1 MISAQD
7 LIEKITSAATCDDC
21 IVVVR
26 DKTQANL
33 RWAGSTLTTNG
44 VIQERSVT
52 VVAFVAVEG
61 GMASGGVTRTD
72 VSLADVPKL
81 LEEAIAAAKASGPA
95 EDYAPLA
102 TNLSIGDWSAAHV
115 PTGPEV
121 FSAFAPALGDMFSRS
136 VADKIELFGYSEHT
150 NETTWV
156 GSKGGLRLRK
166 DSPVGRVE
174 MTGKSHNRSRSTW
187 NGVETR
193 DFKDVSVANID
204 AQIRQ
209 RLTWQGTKVDLP
221 AGRYDT
227 IMPSGSVA
235 DLFTY
240 MMWVSAARDAHE
252 GQSVFSKKIRQ
263 RLTWQGTK
271 VDLPAGRYDTIMPSG
286 SVADLFTYMMWV
298 SAARDAHEGQSVF
311 SKKGGGT
318 RIGEKLSNV
327 SLQFFSDPDF
337 KQLPASNFVATAV
350 SSPFSSVFDNG
361 QPIKRVDWLKDGVLQ
376 SLIQTRATA
385 KLTNLDFTP
394 IGENLV
400 MSVDGASGSLEDL
413 VKKVDN
419 GLLLT
424 TFWYIRMVDP
434 NSLLLTGLTRD
445 GVYHVKGGEVVG
457 ATNNFRWN
465 DSPVSALSRIT
476 HAGASE
482 WTQPREWA
490 GDMSNMAVPPL
501 VIKDFNMST
510 VSPGS

>member
-7 LIEKITSAATCDDC
+7 LIEKITSTATCDDC

-52 VVAFVAVEG
+52 VIAFVSVHG

-72 VSLADVPKL
+72 VSLADVPAL
-81 LEEAIAAAKASGPA
+81 LEAAIATAKSAGPA
-95 EDYAPLA
+95 DDYAPLA
-102 TNLSIGDWSAAHV
+102 TSVSIGNWSAEHV

-121 FSAFAPALGDMFSRS
+121 FTKFAPALGDMFSRS

-174 MTGKSHNRSRSTW
+174 MTGKSHDRTRSTW
-187 NGVETR
+187 AGVETH
-193 DFKDVSVANID
+193 DFTDVSVADID
-204 AQIRQ
+204 AQIRE
-209 RLTWQGTKVDLP
+209 RLNWQGTKVDLP
-221 AGRYDT
+221 AGKYDT
-227 IMPSGSVA
+227 IFPSGSVA
-235 DLFTY
+235 DIFTY
-240 MMWVSAARDAHE
+240 MMWVS
-252 GQSVFSKKIRQ
+252 
-263 RLTWQGTK
+263 T
-271 VDLPAGRYDTIMPSG
+271 
-286 SVADLFTYMMWV
+286 
-298 SAARDAHEGQSVF
+298 ARDAHEGQSVF

-318 RIGEKLSNV
+318 RIGEKLANV

-337 KQLPASNFVATAV
+337 KQLPFSNFVSTAV

-361 QPIKRVDWLKDGVLQ
+361 QSIKRVDWLKDGVLQ
-376 SLIQTRATA
+376 SLVQTRASA
-385 KLTNLDFTP
+385 QLTNLDFTP
-394 IGENLV
+394 LGENLV
-400 MSVDGASGSLEDL
+400 MSVDGASGSLEDV

-424 TFWYIRMVDP
+424 TLWYIRMVDP

-465 DSPVSALSRIT
+465 DSPVSALSRIA
-476 HAGASE
+476 HAGSSQ

-490 GDMSNMAVPPL
+490 GDMTSMSMPPL

-510 VSPGS
+510 VSPGN

>member
-7 LIEKITSAATCDDC
+7 LIEKITSSATCDDC
-21 IVVVR
+21 IVVVK

-44 VIQERSVT
+44 VIQERNVT
-52 VVAFVAVEG
+52 VIAFVATAA

-72 VSLADVPKL
+72 VTLADIPAL
-81 LEEAIAAAKASGPA
+81 LGEAVAAAKAAGAA

-102 TNLSIGDWSAAHV
+102 TNLSIGDWSAPHV

-121 FSAFAPALGDMFSRS
+121 FSTFAPALGDMFSRS
-136 VADKIELFGYSEHT
+136 VADAIELFGYAEHT
-150 NETTWV
+150 SETTWI

-166 DSPVGRVE
+166 DAPVGRVE
-174 MTGKSHNRSRSTW
+174 MTGKSHERTRSTW

-193 DFKDVSVANID
+193 DFKDVSVASID

-209 RLTWQGTKVDLP
+209 RLTWQGRKVDLP

-227 IMPSGSVA
+227 VLPSGSVA
-235 DLFTY
+235 DLF
-240 MMWVSAARDAHE
+240 
-252 GQSVFSKKIRQ
+252 I
-263 RLTWQGTK
+263 
-271 VDLPAGRYDTIMPSG
+271 
-286 SVADLFTYMMWV
+286 YMMWV

-318 RIGEKLSNV
+318 RVGEKLSNV
-327 SLQFFSDPDF
+327 GFQFFSDPDY
-337 KQLPASNFVATAV
+337 KQLPAANFVATAV

-361 QPIKRVDWLKDGVLQ
+361 QAIKRVNWFKDGTLQ

-385 KLTNLDFTP
+385 ALTKLDFTP
-394 IGENLV
+394 MGENAV
-400 MSVDGASGSLEDL
+400 ISVDGGAGTHEDL
-413 VKKVDN
+413 VKKVEN

-465 DSPVSALSRIT
+465 DSPVSALSRIV
-476 HAGASE
+476 HAGATE

-490 GDMSNMAVPPL
+490 GDVSNMATPPL

-510 VSPGS
+510 VSPGN

>member
-7 LIEKITSAATCDDC
+7 LIEKITSSATCDDC

-52 VVAFVAVEG
+52 VIAFVSVDG
-61 GMASGGVTRTD
+61 GMAAGGVTRTD
-72 VSLADVPKL
+72 VSLADVPAL
-81 LEEAIAAAKASGPA
+81 LEAAITSAKAAGPA
-95 EDYAPLA
+95 DDYAPLA
-102 TNLSIGDWSAAHV
+102 TNVSIGNWSAEHV

-121 FSAFAPALGDMFSRS
+121 FTKFAPALGDMFSRS

-174 MTGKSHNRSRSTW
+174 MTGKSHDRSRSTW
-187 NGVETR
+187 AGVETH
-193 DFKDVSVANID
+193 DFTDVSVADID
-204 AQIRQ
+204 AQIRE
-209 RLTWQGTKVDLP
+209 RLNWQGTKVDLP
-221 AGRYDT
+221 AGKYDT
-227 IMPSGSVA
+227 IFPSGSVA
-235 DLFTY
+235 DIFTY
-240 MMWVSAARDAHE
+240 MMWVS
-252 GQSVFSKKIRQ
+252 
-263 RLTWQGTK
+263 T
-271 VDLPAGRYDTIMPSG
+271 
-286 SVADLFTYMMWV
+286 
-298 SAARDAHEGQSVF
+298 ARDAHEGQSVF

-318 RIGEKLSNV
+318 RIGEKLANV

-337 KQLPASNFVATAV
+337 KALIFSNFVATAV

-361 QPIKRVDWLKDGVLQ
+361 QSIKRVDWLKDGVLQ
-376 SLIQTRATA
+376 SLIQTRASA
-385 KLTNLDFTP
+385 KLTNLEFTP
-394 IGENLV
+394 MGENLV
-400 MSVDGASGSLEDL
+400 MSVDGASGSLEDM

-424 TFWYIRMVDP
+424 TLWYIRMVDP

-465 DSPVSALSRIT
+465 DSPVSALSRIA
-476 HAGASE
+476 HAGTSE

-490 GDMSNMAVPPL
+490 GDMTSMSMPPL

-510 VSPGS
+510 VSPGN

>member
-1 MISAQD
+1 
-7 LIEKITSAATCDDC
+7 
-21 IVVVR
+21 
-26 DKTQANL
+26 
-33 RWAGSTLTTNG
+33 
-44 VIQERSVT
+44 
-52 VVAFVAVEG
+52 
-61 GMASGGVTRTD
+61 
-72 VSLADVPKL
+72 
-81 LEEAIAAAKASGPA
+81 
-95 EDYAPLA
+95 
-102 TNLSIGDWSAAHV
+102 V

-121 FSAFAPALGDMFSRS
+121 FSTFAPALGDMFSRS

-150 NETTWV
+150 HETTWV

-166 DSPVGRVE
+166 DSPIGRVE
-174 MTGKSHNRSRSTW
+174 MTGKSHDRSRSTW
-187 NGVETR
+187 AGVETR
-193 DFKDVSVANID
+193 DFKDVSVTDID
-204 AQIRQ
+204 KQVRQ
-209 RLTWQGTKVDLP
+209 RLEWQGTKVDLP

-227 IMPSGSVA
+227 I
-235 DLFTY
+235 L
-240 MMWVSAARDAHE
+240 
-252 GQSVFSKKIRQ
+252 
-263 RLTWQGTK
+263 
-271 VDLPAGRYDTIMPSG
+271 PSG

-327 SLQFFSDPDF
+327 SLQFFSDPEF
-337 KQLPASNFVATAV
+337 KQLPASNFVATDV
-350 SSPFSSVFDNG
+350 SSPYSSVFDNG

-376 SLIQTRATA
+376 SL
-385 KLTNLDFTP
+385 
-394 IGENLV
+394 
-400 MSVDGASGSLEDL
+400 SVDGASGSLADL
-413 VKKVDN
+413 VKKVDD

-465 DSPVSALSRIT
+465 DSPVSALSRIA
-476 HAGASE
+476 HAGATE

-490 GDMSNMAVPPL
+490 GDMSNMALPPL

>member
-21 IVVVR
+21 IVVVQ

-33 RWAGSTLTTNG
+33 RWAASTLTTNG
-44 VIQERSVT
+44 VITQRSVT
-52 VVAFVAVEG
+52 VIAFVAVEG
-61 GMASGGVTRTD
+61 GMAAGGVSRTD
-72 VSLADVPKL
+72 VAFADIEKL
-81 LEEAIAAAKASGPA
+81 LEEAVAAAKAAGPA
-95 EDYAPLA
+95 DDYAPLA
-102 TNLSIGDWSAAHV
+102 TDLSIGDWHAPHV

-121 FSAFAPALGDMFSRS
+121 FSTFAPALGDMFSRS
-136 VADKIELFGYSEHT
+136 VADSIELFGYSEHT
-150 NETTWV
+150 SETTWV

-174 MTGKSHNRSRSTW
+174 MTGKSHGRSRSTW
-187 NGVETR
+187 AGVETR
-193 DFKDVSVANID
+193 DFKDVSVADID

-209 RLTWQGTKVDLP
+209 RLTWQATTVDLP

-227 IMPSGSVA
+227 ILPSGSVA

-240 MMWVSAARDAHE
+240 MMWVS
-252 GQSVFSKKIRQ
+252 
-263 RLTWQGTK
+263 T
-271 VDLPAGRYDTIMPSG
+271 
-286 SVADLFTYMMWV
+286 
-298 SAARDAHEGQSVF
+298 ARDAHEGQSVF

-318 RIGEKLSNV
+318 RIGEKLSNL
-327 SLQFFSDPDF
+327 SLQFFSDPQY
-337 KQLPASNFVATAV
+337 KALPASNFVSTAV

-376 SLIQTRATA
+376 SLIQTRASA
-385 KLTNLDFTP
+385 KLTSLDFTP

-413 VKKVDN
+413 IKKVDN

-465 DSPVSALSRIT
+465 DSPVSALGRIAN
-476 HAGASE
+476 AGATE

-490 GDMSNMAVPPL
+490 GDITNMAVPPL

>member
-21 IVVVR
+21 IVVVK

-52 VVAFVAVEG
+52 VIAFVSVDG
-61 GMASGGVTRTD
+61 GMASGGLTRTD
-72 VSLADVPKL
+72 VTLADIPKL
-81 LEEAIAAAKASGPA
+81 LEDATTAAKAAGKA
-95 EDYAPLA
+95 EDFAPLA
-102 TNLSIGDWSAAHV
+102 TNTSIGDWAAPHV

-136 VADKIELFGYSEHT
+136 VADSIELFGYAEHT
-150 NETTWV
+150 HDTTWI

-174 MTGKSHNRSRSTW
+174 MTGKSHERSRSTW
-187 NGVETR
+187 KGVETR
-193 DFKDVSVANID
+193 DFKDVSVASID
-204 AQIRQ
+204 ANIRQ
-209 RLTWQGTKVDLP
+209 RLEWQGRKVDLP

-227 IMPSGSVA
+227 VLPSGSVA

-240 MMWVSAARDAHE
+240 MMWVSAARDA
-252 GQSVFSKKIRQ
+252 F
-263 RLTWQGTK
+263 
-271 VDLPAGRYDTIMPSG
+271 
-286 SVADLFTYMMWV
+286 
-298 SAARDAHEGQSVF
+298 EGQSVF

-318 RIGEKLSNV
+318 RVGEKLSNV
-327 SLQFFSDPDF
+327 GLQFFSDPDY
-337 KQLPASNFVATAV
+337 KQLPASNFVSTAV

-361 QPIKRVDWLKDGVLQ
+361 QPIKRVDWFKDGVLQ
-376 SLIQTRATA
+376 ALIQTRASA
-385 KLTNLDFTP
+385 ALTKLDFTP
-394 IGENLV
+394 IGENAI
-400 MSVDGASGSLEDL
+400 MSVDGGAGTLEDL
-413 VKKVDN
+413 VKKVEN

-465 DSPVSALSRIT
+465 DSPVSALNRIL
-476 HAGASE
+476 HAGATE

-490 GDMSNMAVPPL
+490 GDMSNMATPPL

>member
-21 IVVVR
+21 IVVIR

-52 VVAFVAVEG
+52 VIAFVSVDG
-61 GMASGGVTRTD
+61 GMASGGLTRTD
-72 VSLADVPKL
+72 VTLADIPKL
-81 LEEAIAAAKASGPA
+81 LEDAITAAKAAGKA
-95 EDYAPLA
+95 EDFAPLA
-102 TNLSIGDWSAAHV
+102 TNISIGDWAAPHV

-121 FSAFAPALGDMFSRS
+121 FSTFAPALGDMFSRS
-136 VADKIELFGYSEHT
+136 VADSIELFGYAEHT
-150 NETTWV
+150 HETTWI

-174 MTGKSHNRSRSTW
+174 MTGKSHDRTRSTW
-187 NGVETR
+187 KGVETR
-193 DFKDVSVANID
+193 DFKDVSVASID
-204 AQIRQ
+204 ANIRQ
-209 RLTWQGTKVDLP
+209 RLEWQGRKVDLP

-227 IMPSGSVA
+227 VLPSGSVA

-240 MMWVSAARDAHE
+240 MMWVSAARDA
-252 GQSVFSKKIRQ
+252 F
-263 RLTWQGTK
+263 
-271 VDLPAGRYDTIMPSG
+271 
-286 SVADLFTYMMWV
+286 
-298 SAARDAHEGQSVF
+298 EGQSVF

-318 RIGEKLSNV
+318 RVGEKLSNV
-327 SLQFFSDPDF
+327 GFQFFSDPDY
-337 KQLPASNFVATAV
+337 KQLPASNFVSSAV

-361 QPIKRVDWLKDGVLQ
+361 QPIKRVDWFKDGVLQ
-376 SLIQTRATA
+376 ALIQTRASA
-385 KLTNLDFTP
+385 ALTKLDFTP
-394 IGENLV
+394 IGENAIL
-400 MSVDGASGSLEDL
+400 SVDGGAGTLEDL
-413 VKKVDN
+413 VKKVEN

-465 DSPVSALSRIT
+465 DSPVSALNRIL
-476 HAGASE
+476 HAGATE

-490 GDMSNMAVPPL
+490 GDMSNMATPPL

>member
-7 LIEKITSAATCDDC
+7 LIEKITTAATCDDC
-21 IVVVR
+21 IVVVK

-44 VIQERSVT
+44 VIQERNVT
-52 VVAFVAVEG
+52 VIAFVAMDG
-61 GMASGGVTRTD
+61 GMAAGGVTRTD
-72 VSLADVPKL
+72 VTLADIPAIL
-81 LEEAIAAAKASGPA
+81 SQAIAVAKAAGKA

-102 TNLSIGDWSAAHV
+102 TNVSIGDWAAPHV

-121 FSAFAPALGDMFSRS
+121 FSTFAPALGDMFARS

-150 NETTWV
+150 HETTWI

-166 DSPVGRVE
+166 DVPVGRVE

-193 DFKDVSVANID
+193 DFKDVSVASID
-204 AQIRQ
+204 AHIRQ
-209 RLTWQGTKVDLP
+209 RLNWQATKVDLP

-227 IMPSGSVA
+227 
-235 DLFTY
+235 L
-240 MMWVSAARDAHE
+240 
-252 GQSVFSKKIRQ
+252 
-263 RLTWQGTK
+263 L
-271 VDLPAGRYDTIMPSG
+271 PSG

-318 RIGEKLSNV
+318 RVGEKLSNV
-327 SLQFFSDPDF
+327 GFQFFSDPDY
-337 KQLPASNFVATAV
+337 KQLPASNFVGTAV

-361 QPIKRVDWLKDGVLQ
+361 QPIKRVDWFKDGILQ
-376 SLIQTRATA
+376 ALIQTRASA
-385 KLTNLDFTP
+385 ALTNLDFTP
-394 IGENLV
+394 IGDNLI
-400 MSVDGASGSLEDL
+400 MSVDGGAGSLEDL

-445 GVYHVKGGEVVG
+445 GVYHIKDGEVIG

-465 DSPVSALSRIT
+465 DSPVSALGRIA
-476 HAGASE
+476 HAGATE

-490 GDMSNMAVPPL
+490 GDASNMAVPPL

>member
-52 VVAFVAVEG
+52 VIAFVAVDG

-72 VSLADVPKL
+72 VSLADVPAL
-81 LEEAIAAAKASGPA
+81 LEAAVASAKAAGA
-95 EDYAPLA
+95 ADDYAPLA
-102 TNLSIGDWSAAHV
+102 SNVSIGNWSADHL

-121 FSAFAPALGDMFSRS
+121 FSKFAPALGDMFSRS

-156 GSKGGLRLRK
+156 GSKGGIRLRK

-174 MTGKSHNRSRSTW
+174 MTGKSHDRSRSTW
-187 NGVETR
+187 AGVETR
-193 DFKDVSVANID
+193 DFTDVSVADID

-227 IMPSGSVA
+227 ILPSGSVA
-235 DLFTY
+235 DIFTY
-240 MMWVSAARDAHE
+240 MMWVS
-252 GQSVFSKKIRQ
+252 
-263 RLTWQGTK
+263 T
-271 VDLPAGRYDTIMPSG
+271 
-286 SVADLFTYMMWV
+286 
-298 SAARDAHEGQSVF
+298 ARDAHEGQSVF

-327 SLQFFSDPDF
+327 SMQFFSDPDF
-337 KQLPASNFVATAV
+337 KQLPACNFVATPV

-376 SLIQTRATA
+376 SLIQTRASA

-394 IGENLV
+394 LGENLV

-424 TFWYIRMVDP
+424 TLWYIRMVDP

-465 DSPVSALSRIT
+465 DSPISALSRIA
-476 HAGASE
+476 HAGTTE

-490 GDMSNMAVPPL
+490 GDISSMAMPPL

>member
-1 MISAQD
+1 MISAQN

-21 IVVVR
+21 IVVVQ

-44 VIQERSVT
+44 VITQRSVT
-52 VVAFVAVEG
+52 VIAFIAVDG
-61 GMASGGVTRTD
+61 GMASGGVSRTD
-72 VSLADVPKL
+72 VSMADVPKI

-95 EDYAPLA
+95 DDYAPLA
-102 TNLSIGDWSAAHV
+102 TNVSIGDWSAAHV

-121 FSAFAPALGDMFSRS
+121 FSTFAPALGDMFSRS

-150 NETTWV
+150 SETTWV

-174 MTGKSHNRSRSTW
+174 MTGKSHDRSRSTW
-187 NGVETR
+187 AGVETR
-193 DFKDVSVANID
+193 DFKDVSVADID

-227 IMPSGSVA
+227 ILPSGSVA

-240 MMWVSAARDAHE
+240 MMWVS
-252 GQSVFSKKIRQ
+252 S
-263 RLTWQGTK
+263 
-271 VDLPAGRYDTIMPSG
+271 
-286 SVADLFTYMMWV
+286 
-298 SAARDAHEGQSVF
+298 ARDAHEGQSVF

-327 SLQFFSDPDF
+327 SMQFFTDPEY
-337 KQLPASNFVATAV
+337 KSLPASNFVATAV

-376 SLIQTRATA
+376 SLIQTRATS
-385 KLTNLDFTP
+385 KLTHLDFTP

-400 MSVDGASGSLEDL
+400 MSVDGGSGSLEDL

-434 NSLLLTGLTRD
+434 NSLL
-445 GVYHVKGGEVVG
+445 
-457 ATNNFRWN
+457 
-465 DSPVSALSRIT
+465 
-476 HAGASE
+476 
-482 WTQPREWA
+482 
-490 GDMSNMAVPPL
+490 
-501 VIKDFNMST
+501 
-510 VSPGS
+510 

>member
-21 IVVVR
+21 IVVVQ

-33 RWAGSTLTTNG
+33 RWAASTLTTNG
-44 VIQERSVT
+44 VITQRSVT
-52 VVAFVAVEG
+52 VIAFVAVEG
-61 GMASGGVTRTD
+61 GMAAGGVSRTD
-72 VSLADVPKL
+72 VALADIEKL
-81 LEEAIAAAKASGPA
+81 LEEAVAAAKAAGPA
-95 EDYAPLA
+95 DDYAPLA
-102 TNLSIGDWSAAHV
+102 TNVSIGDWNAPHV

-121 FSAFAPALGDMFSRS
+121 FSTFAPALGDMFSRS
-136 VADKIELFGYSEHT
+136 VADQIELFGYSEHT
-150 NETTWV
+150 SETTWV

-174 MTGKSHNRSRSTW
+174 MTGKSHGRSRSTW
-187 NGVETR
+187 AGVETR
-193 DFKDVSVANID
+193 DFKDVSVADID

-209 RLTWQGTKVDLP
+209 RLTWQATTVDLP

-227 IMPSGSVA
+227 ILPSGSVA

-240 MMWVSAARDAHE
+240 MMWVS
-252 GQSVFSKKIRQ
+252 
-263 RLTWQGTK
+263 T
-271 VDLPAGRYDTIMPSG
+271 
-286 SVADLFTYMMWV
+286 
-298 SAARDAHEGQSVF
+298 ARDAHEGQSVF

-318 RIGEKLSNV
+318 RIGEKLSNL
-327 SLQFFSDPDF
+327 SLQFFSDPQY
-337 KQLPASNFVATAV
+337 KALPASNFVSTAV

-376 SLIQTRATA
+376 SLIQTRASA
-385 KLTNLDFTP
+385 KLTSLDFTP

-400 MSVDGASGSLEDL
+400 LSVDGASGSLEDL
-413 VKKVDN
+413 IKKVDN

-465 DSPVSALSRIT
+465 DSPVSALGRIAN
-476 HAGASE
+476 AGATE

-490 GDMSNMAVPPL
+490 GDITNMAVPPL

>member
-7 LIEKITSAATCDDC
+7 LIEKITSLATCDDC

-33 RWAGSTLTTNG
+33 RWASSTLTTNG
-44 VIQERSVT
+44 VIQERNVT
-52 VVAFVAVEG
+52 VIAFIAVPG

-72 VSLADVPKL
+72 VSLADVPQIL
-81 LEEAIAAAKASGPA
+81 DEAIAAAKAAGQA
-95 EDYAPLA
+95 DDYAPLA
-102 TNLSIGDWSAAHV
+102 TNVSMGNWAADHV

-121 FSAFAPALGDMFSRS
+121 FATFAPALGEMFSKS
-136 VADKIELFGYSEHT
+136 VADDIELFGYSEHT
-150 NETTWV
+150 HETTWI
-156 GSKGGLRLRK
+156 GSKGGIRLRK

-187 NGVETR
+187 AGVETR
-193 DFKDVSVANID
+193 DFKDVSVTNLD
-204 AQIRQ
+204 SQIRQ
-209 RLTWQGTKVDLP
+209 RLEWQSRKLDLP
-221 AGRYDT
+221 AGRYET
-227 IMPSGSVA
+227 ILPSGAVA

-240 MMWVSAARDAHE
+240 MMWVS
-252 GQSVFSKKIRQ
+252 
-263 RLTWQGTK
+263 T
-271 VDLPAGRYDTIMPSG
+271 
-286 SVADLFTYMMWV
+286 
-298 SAARDAHEGQSVF
+298 ARDAHEGQSVF

-337 KQLPASNFVATAV
+337 KLLPASNFVSASV
-350 SSPFSSVFDNG
+350 SSQFSSVFDNG

-376 SLIQTRATA
+376 SLIQTRASA
-385 KLTNLDFTP
+385 QLTNLEFTP

-413 VKKVDN
+413 VKKVES

-445 GVYHVKGGEVVG
+445 GVYQVKGGEVIG

-476 HAGASE
+476 HAGSTE

-490 GDMSNMAVPPL
+490 GDMTNMALPPL
-501 VIKDFNMST
+501 VLKDFNMST

>member
-7 LIEKITSAATCDDC
+7 LIEKITTDATCDDC

-33 RWAGSTLTTNG
+33 RWAGTTLTTNG

-52 VVAFVAVEG
+52 VIAFLSVNG
-61 GMASGGVTRTD
+61 GMASGGVSRTD
-72 VSLADVPKL
+72 VSFADIPAL
-81 LEEAIAAAKASGPA
+81 LEEAIAAAKAAGPA
-95 EDYAPLA
+95 DDYAPLA
-102 TNLSIGDWSAAHV
+102 TNVSIGNWSAGHV

-121 FSAFAPALGDMFSRS
+121 FSKFAPALGDMFSRS

-174 MTGKSHNRSRSTW
+174 MNGKSHDRSRSTW
-187 NGVETR
+187 AGVETR
-193 DFKDVSVANID
+193 DFADVSVAD
-204 AQIRQ
+204 LDGQIRQ

-221 AGRYDT
+221 AGHYDT
-227 IMPSGSVA
+227 IFPSGSVA
-235 DLFTY
+235 DIFTY
-240 MMWVSAARDAHE
+240 MTWVS
-252 GQSVFSKKIRQ
+252 
-263 RLTWQGTK
+263 T
-271 VDLPAGRYDTIMPSG
+271 
-286 SVADLFTYMMWV
+286 
-298 SAARDAHEGQSVF
+298 ARDAHEGQSVF

-318 RIGEKLSNV
+318 RIGEKLANV

-337 KQLPASNFVATAV
+337 KELPAANFVATAV
-350 SSPFSSVFDNG
+350 SSPYSSVFDNG
-361 QPIKRVDWLKDGVLQ
+361 QSIKRVNWLKDGVLQ
-376 SLIQTRATA
+376 SLIQTRASA

-394 IGENLV
+394 LGENLI

-424 TFWYIRMVDP
+424 TLWYIRLVDP

-465 DSPVSALSRIT
+465 DSPVSALSRIA
-476 HAGASE
+476 HAGATE

-490 GDMSNMAVPPL
+490 GDMSNLAMPPL

>member
-52 VVAFVAVEG
+52 VIAFVAVAG

-72 VSLADVPKL
+72 VSFADIPKL
-81 LEEAIAAAKASGPA
+81 LEDAIAVAKAAGPA

-102 TNLSIGDWSAAHV
+102 TNVSIGNWAAEHV

-166 DSPVGRVE
+166 DSPIGRVE
-174 MTGKSHNRSRSTW
+174 MTGKSHDRSRSTW
-187 NGVETR
+187 AGVETR
-193 DFKDVSVANID
+193 DFKDVSVTDID
-204 AQIRQ
+204 KQIRQ
-209 RLTWQGTKVDLP
+209 RLEWQGTKVDLP

-227 IMPSGSVA
+227 ILPSGSVA
-235 DLFTY
+235 DLF
-240 MMWVSAARDAHE
+240 V
-252 GQSVFSKKIRQ
+252 
-263 RLTWQGTK
+263 
-271 VDLPAGRYDTIMPSG
+271 
-286 SVADLFTYMMWV
+286 YMMWV

-327 SLQFFSDPDF
+327 SLQFFSDPEF
-337 KQLPASNFVATAV
+337 KQLPASNFVATDV
-350 SSPFSSVFDNG
+350 SSPLSSVFDNG

-376 SLIQTRATA
+376 SLIQTRASA

-394 IGENLV
+394 LGENLV

-465 DSPVSALSRIT
+465 DSPVSALSRIA
-476 HAGASE
+476 HAGATE

-490 GDMSNMAVPPL
+490 GDMSNMAIPPL

>member
-7 LIEKITSAATCDDC
+7 LIEKITAAATCDDC
-21 IVVVR
+21 IVVVK

-52 VVAFVAVEG
+52 VVAFVAVAG

-72 VSLADVPKL
+72 VSLSDIPAL
-81 LEEAIAAAKASGPA
+81 LSEAIAAAKAAGPA
-95 EDYAPLA
+95 DDFAPLA
-102 TNLSIGDWSAAHV
+102 TNVALGDWSAEHI

-121 FSAFAPALGDMFSRS
+121 FSKFAPALGDMFSRS

-174 MTGKSHNRSRSTW
+174 MTGKSHDRSRSTW
-187 NGVETR
+187 AGVETR
-193 DFKDVSVANID
+193 DFTDVSVADID

-209 RLTWQGTKVDLP
+209 RLQWQGTKVDLP

-227 IMPSGSVA
+227 ILPSGSVA

-240 MMWVSAARDAHE
+240 MMWV
-252 GQSVFSKKIRQ
+252 
-263 RLTWQGTK
+263 LT
-271 VDLPAGRYDTIMPSG
+271 
-286 SVADLFTYMMWV
+286 
-298 SAARDAHEGQSVF
+298 ARDAHEGQSVF

-327 SLQFFSDPDF
+327 SLQFFSDPEF

-376 SLIQTRATA
+376 SLIQTRASA
-385 KLTNLDFTP
+385 KMTSLDFTP
-394 IGENLV
+394 LGENLV
-400 MSVDGASGSLEDL
+400 MSVDGASGSLEDM

-465 DSPVSALSRIT
+465 DSPVSALSRIV
-476 HAGASE
+476 HAGATE

-490 GDMSNMAVPPL
+490 GDMSNMAIPPL

-510 VSPGS
+510 VSPGN

>member
-52 VVAFVAVEG
+52 VIAFVAVDG

-72 VSLADVPKL
+72 VSLADVPAL
-81 LEEAIAAAKASGPA
+81 LEAAVAAAKAAGA
-95 EDYAPLA
+95 ADDYAPLA
-102 TNLSIGDWSAAHV
+102 TNVSIGNWSADHV

-121 FSAFAPALGDMFSRS
+121 FSKFAPALGDMFSRS

-174 MTGKSHNRSRSTW
+174 MTGKSHDRSRSTW
-187 NGVETR
+187 AGVETH
-193 DFKDVSVANID
+193 DFTDVSVADID

-227 IMPSGSVA
+227 ILPSGSVA
-235 DLFTY
+235 DIFTY
-240 MMWVSAARDAHE
+240 MMWVATARDAHE
-252 GQSVFSKKIRQ
+252 GQSVFSK
-263 RLTWQGTK
+263 
-271 VDLPAGRYDTIMPSG
+271 A
-286 SVADLFTYMMWV
+286 
-298 SAARDAHEGQSVF
+298 
-311 SKKGGGT
+311 GGGT
-318 RIGEKLSNV
+318 RIGEKLANLSV
-327 SLQFFSDPDF
+327 QFFSDPDF
-337 KQLPASNFVATAV
+337 KQLPACNFVATPV

-376 SLIQTRATA
+376 SLIQTRASA

-394 IGENLV
+394 LGENLV

-424 TFWYIRMVDP
+424 TLWYIRMVDP

-465 DSPVSALSRIT
+465 DSPVSALSRIA
-476 HAGASE
+476 HAGATE

-490 GDMSNMAVPPL
+490 GDMSNMAMPPL

>member
-7 LIEKITSAATCDDC
+7 LIEKITSTATCDDC
-21 IVVVR
+21 IVVVQ

-33 RWAGSTLTTNG
+33 RWAASTLTTNG
-44 VIQERSVT
+44 VITQRSVT
-52 VVAFVAVEG
+52 VIAFVAVEG
-61 GMASGGVTRTD
+61 GMAAGGVSRTD
-72 VSLADVPKL
+72 VAFADIEKL
-81 LEEAIAAAKASGPA
+81 LEEAVAAAKAAGPA
-95 EDYAPLA
+95 DDYAPLA
-102 TNLSIGDWSAAHV
+102 TDLSIGDWHAPHV

-121 FSAFAPALGDMFSRS
+121 FSTFAPALGDMFSRS
-136 VADKIELFGYSEHT
+136 VADSIELFGYSEHT
-150 NETTWV
+150 SETTWV

-174 MTGKSHNRSRSTW
+174 MTGKSHGRARSTW
-187 NGVETR
+187 AGVETR
-193 DFKDVSVANID
+193 DFKDVSVADID

-209 RLTWQGTKVDLP
+209 RLTWQATTVDLP

-227 IMPSGSVA
+227 ILPSGSVA

-240 MMWVSAARDAHE
+240 MMWVS
-252 GQSVFSKKIRQ
+252 
-263 RLTWQGTK
+263 T
-271 VDLPAGRYDTIMPSG
+271 
-286 SVADLFTYMMWV
+286 
-298 SAARDAHEGQSVF
+298 ARDAHEGQSVF

-318 RIGEKLSNV
+318 RIGEKLSNL
-327 SLQFFSDPDF
+327 SLQFFSDPQY
-337 KQLPASNFVATAV
+337 KALPASNFVSTAV

-376 SLIQTRATA
+376 SLIQTRASA
-385 KLTNLDFTP
+385 KLTSLDFTP

-413 VKKVDN
+413 IKKVDN

-465 DSPVSALSRIT
+465 DSPVSALGRIAN
-476 HAGASE
+476 AGATE

-490 GDMSNMAVPPL
+490 GDITNMAVPPL

>member
-52 VVAFVAVEG
+52 VIAFVSVEG

-72 VSLADVPKL
+72 VSLADVPAI
-81 LEEAIAAAKASGPA
+81 LEAAIATAKAAGPA
-95 EDYAPLA
+95 DDYAPLA
-102 TNLSIGDWSAAHV
+102 TNVSIGNWSAEHV

-121 FSAFAPALGDMFSRS
+121 FSKFAPALGDMFSRS

-150 NETTWV
+150 NQTTWV

-174 MTGKSHNRSRSTW
+174 MTGKSHDRTRSTW
-187 NGVETR
+187 AGVETH
-193 DFKDVSVANID
+193 DFTDVSVADID

-209 RLTWQGTKVDLP
+209 RLNWQGTKVDLP
-221 AGRYDT
+221 AGKYDT
-227 IMPSGSVA
+227 IFPSGSVA
-235 DLFTY
+235 DIFTY
-240 MMWVSAARDAHE
+240 MMWVS
-252 GQSVFSKKIRQ
+252 
-263 RLTWQGTK
+263 T
-271 VDLPAGRYDTIMPSG
+271 
-286 SVADLFTYMMWV
+286 
-298 SAARDAHEGQSVF
+298 ARDAHEGQSVF

-327 SLQFFSDPDF
+327 SLQFFSDPEF
-337 KQLPASNFVATAV
+337 KQLPASNFVEAST
-350 SSPFSSVFDNG
+350 SSPFASVFDNG
-361 QPIKRVDWLKDGVLQ
+361 QSIKRVDWLKDGVLQ
-376 SLIQTRATA
+376 SLIQTRASA

-394 IGENLV
+394 MGENLI
-400 MSVDGASGSLEDL
+400 MSVDGATDSLEDL
-413 VKKVDN
+413 IKKVDN

-424 TFWYIRMVDP
+424 TLWYIRMVDP

-465 DSPVSALSRIT
+465 DSPVGALSRIA

-490 GDMSNMAVPPL
+490 GDVTNMSVPPL

-510 VSPGS
+510 VSPGN

>member
-52 VVAFVAVEG
+52 VIAFVSVNGA
-61 GMASGGVTRTD
+61 MASGGVTRTD
-72 VSLADVPKL
+72 VSLSDVPAL
-81 LEEAIAAAKASGPA
+81 LEAAIASAKAAGPA
-95 EDYAPLA
+95 DDYAPLA
-102 TNLSIGDWSAAHV
+102 TNVSIGNWSAEHV

-121 FSAFAPALGDMFSRS
+121 FSKFAPALGDMFSRS

-174 MTGKSHNRSRSTW
+174 MTGKSHERTRSTW
-187 NGVETR
+187 AGVETR
-193 DFKDVSVANID
+193 DFTDVSVADID

-209 RLTWQGTKVDLP
+209 RLTWQGTRVDLP

-227 IMPSGSVA
+227 ILPSGSVA
-235 DLFTY
+235 DIFTY
-240 MMWVSAARDAHE
+240 MMWVA
-252 GQSVFSKKIRQ
+252 
-263 RLTWQGTK
+263 T
-271 VDLPAGRYDTIMPSG
+271 
-286 SVADLFTYMMWV
+286 
-298 SAARDAHEGQSVF
+298 ARDAHEGQSVF

-337 KQLPASNFVATAV
+337 KQLPASNFVATPV

-376 SLIQTRATA
+376 SLVQTRASA

-394 IGENLV
+394 LGENLI

-424 TFWYIRMVDP
+424 TLWYIRMVDP

-465 DSPVSALSRIT
+465 DSPVSALSRIA
-476 HAGASE
+476 HAGATE

-490 GDMSNMAVPPL
+490 GDMSNMAIPPL